1 MKFGKCELC
10 KQMRDLH
17 DSHYA
22 PKGGYKK
29 NRADQIT
36 NPNPIAFVNGKA
48 KQTSTQ
54 IRDFKFCT
62 ECEKRFNVGG
72 ESYVNSL
79 IPEYG
84 KDFKLHKVL
93 TTSRME
99 RGLGG
104 HLLFPA
110 AKIPEVDLD
119 RLIYFGMSMF
129 WRGTRTWPPA
139 DGASPPRLLMNLRQE
154 KAIRKFL
161 LGHGPLP
168 RDLAIMVAVWP
179 FNQVSPAFLMPNE
192 EAGLPRGRYWFYYGG
207 LIYRLAL
214 GKDIP
219 HAFSEMCAYHKKVMS
234 LSKELGESVHNALK
248 AMVGQVDKSSIT
260 KTLKE
265 VEIFKAQSPIRP
277 SIHAPQAGN
286 GERN

>member
-36 NPNPIAFVNGKA
+36 NPNPVAFVGGRA
-48 KQTSTQ
+48 RQTSTQ
-54 IRDFKFCT
+54 IRDFKFCS

-72 ESYVNSL
+72 ESYVISL

-84 KDFKLHKVL
+84 KDFELHKVL
-93 TTSRME
+93 TASKME
-99 RGLGG
+99 RGSGG
-104 HLLFPA
+104 YLLFPA

-119 RLIYFGMSMF
+119 RLVYFGMSMF

-139 DGASPPRLLMNLRQE
+139 DGASPPKLFMSLRQE
-154 KAIRKFL
+154 EAVRRFL

-168 RDLAIMVAVWP
+168 NDLAIMVAVWP
-179 FNQVSPAFLMPNE
+179 FKKVSPGFLMPNE
-192 EAGLPRGRYWFYYGG
+192 EAGLPRRRYWFYYGG

-214 GKDIP
+214 GKKIP
-219 HAFSEMCAYHKKVMS
+219 DTIKETCAYHRRVVS
-234 LSKELGESVHNALK
+234 LSKDLGESVHNALK
-248 AMVGQVDKSSIT
+248 AMAGQVDKSSIV

-265 VEIFKAQSPIRP
+265 VETFKSTSAVK
-277 SIHAPQAGN
+277 A
-286 GERN
+286 